1 MTPTTSPT
9 STATPT
15 PAESGTSSFT
25 KPGWGSPLY
34 VTNTSDILQARVDPV
49 GKVPGRFFV
58 WLQAWVAG
66 EWHNVITMDA
76 FHGGYGVTRTA
87 KGIDTQYLRAKVV
100 QFFPQYSS
108 SINVVFGIV
117 TYTPTPTLTP
127 TACVTPCP

>member
-34 VTNTSDILQARVDPV
+34 VTNTTDVLRARVDPV

-58 WLQAWVAG
+58 YLQAFKDGTWF
-66 EWHNVITMDA
+66 NVITLDA

-87 KGIDTQYLRAKVV
+87 TVFNTQYLRAKVI
-100 QFFPQYSS
+100 QFFPQYGS
-108 SINVVFGIV
+108 SINVVFGV
-117 TYTPTPTLTP
+117 VSYTPTPTVTP